1 MGRKA
6 VKTKATT
13 NHKKISA
20 SVTCGDFFYIE
31 LMKTQ

>member
-13 NHKKISA
+13 NHKKKISA
-20 SVTCGDFFYIE
+20 SVTCGVFFI
-31 LMKTQ
+31 LNL

>member
-13 NHKKISA
+13 NHKKNLRK
-20 SVTCGDFFYIE
+20 CDLRRFFYIE
-31 LMKTQ
+31 LMKTH

>member
-20 SVTCGDFFYIE
+20 SVTCGDFFFI
-31 LMKTQ
+31 LNL

>member
-1 MGRKA
+1 MRRKA

-20 SVTCGDFFYIE
+20 SVTHGDFFI
-31 LMKTQ
+31 LNL

>member
-13 NHKKISA
+13 NHKKKYSA
-20 SVTCGDFFYIE
+20 SVTCGDFLY
-31 LMKTQ
+31 

>member
-13 NHKKISA
+13 NHKKISTN
-20 SVTCGDFFYIE
+20 VTCGDFFI
-31 LMKTQ
+31 LNL

>member
-6 VKTKATT
+6 IKTKATT

-20 SVTCGDFFYIE
+20 SVTRGDFFI
-31 LMKTQ
+31 LNL

>member
-13 NHKKISA
+13 NHKNLA
-20 SVTCGDFFYIE
+20 SVTCGDFFI
-31 LMKTQ
+31 LNL